1 MSTTNTA
8 LEATQAV
15 EQTTADQAA
24 QQILA
29 AHQAFEQARDAAPAT
44 RASWLEAVAAGL
56 EADADELVALGITDT
71 HLDEGRLR
79 FELRRTVFQLRLL
92 AREVLRGEPLD
103 ATIDHADPDWGM
115 GPRPDIRR
123 VNVPLGVVGVFGAS
137 NFPFAFSVMGGDSAS
152 ALAAGC
158 AVVHKIHEGHL
169 LLALRTGDVVVQA
182 LSDAGAPAGVFSTVT
197 GRAAAGTLVDHPL
210 VKAIGFTGSTAG
222 GRALFDR
229 ANRRAEPIPFY
240 GELGSINP
248 VFVTEKAW
256 AARKDAILSGYAGS
270 FTMGMGQFC
279 TKPGLLFVP
288 DIVTDDVGTALS
300 GYLADKP
307 SAPLLSPKLREGF
320 DQALAGLAGSDG
332 VEVLVHGNQDE
343 APRPTVLAT
352 TAQAVTSN
360 PALLG
365 QEMFGPATLL
375 IRYQPGSDLTD
386 LARLLEGQ
394 LTATLQAEP
403 DEELSE
409 LISVLREKTG
419 RLLWNAWPTGV
430 TVSYAQQHGGP
441 YPATTAAGT
450 TSVGT
455 AAVGRFVR
463 PVAYDSFPEPQL
475 PPGLRDGNPWGIAR
489 RVDGVWKPAPGPGAR
504 TASSPAALP
513 PTAASSTRSE
523 GE

>member
-1 MSTTNTA
+1 MADTTTLQAPATA
-8 LEATQAV
+8 
-15 EQTTADQAA
+15 EQTEQK
-24 QQILA
+24 ILA
-29 AHQAFEQARDAAPAT
+29 AHSAYEQSRDSEPAT
-44 RASWLEAVAAGL
+44 RASWLGAIAAGL
-56 EADADELVALGITDT
+56 EANGEELVTLGRADT

-92 AREVLRGEPLD
+92 AQEVLLGEHLD
-103 ATIDHADPDWGM
+103 ATIDHADAAWGM

-123 VNVPLGVVGVFGAS
+123 VNIPLGVVGVFGAS

-158 AVVHKIHEGHL
+158 AVVHKVHEGHL
-169 LLALRTGDVVVQA
+169 QLALRTSDVVVEA
-182 LSDAGAPAGVFSTVT
+182 LAGVGAPAGLFATVT
-197 GRAAAGTLVDHPL
+197 GRAAAEALVDHPL

-229 ANRRAEPIPFY
+229 ANRRPEPIPFY

-248 VFVTEKAW
+248 VFVTEQAW
-256 AARKDAILSGYAGS
+256 AARKDGILAGYAGS

-288 DIVTDDVGTALS
+288 AEDTDDLGAALS
-300 GYLADKP
+300 RYLAEKT
-307 SAPLLSPKLREGF
+307 STPLLSPKLRDGF

-332 VEVLVHGNQDE
+332 VEVLVAGDQSE

-352 TAQAVTSN
+352 TAEAVTGN
-360 PALLG
+360 PSLLE

-375 IRYQPGSDLTD
+375 IRYKPGTDLTV
-386 LARLLEGQ
+386 LARLLGGQ

-403 DEELSE
+403 DEHLSA
-409 LISVLREKTG
+409 LISVLRERTG

-455 AAVGRFVR
+455 AAIRRFVR

-475 PPGLRDGNPWGIAR
+475 PPALRDSNPWGITR
-489 RVDGVWKPAPGPGAR
+489 RVDGIRETGAAAGVLSAPPKASTTGGA
-504 TASSPAALP
+504 
-513 PTAASSTRSE
+513 
-523 GE
+523 

>member
-1 MSTTNTA
+1 MTGTTTETARHSPSTA
-8 LEATQAV
+8 SQA
-15 EQTTADQAA
+15 E

-29 AHQAFEQARDAAPAT
+29 AQHAYEQSRDAAPAI
-44 RASWLEAVAAGL
+44 RAGWLESVAAGL
-56 EADADELVALGITDT
+56 EANADELVGLGKADT
-71 HLDEGRLR
+71 HLDEDRLR
-79 FELRRTVFQLRLL
+79 FELRRTVFQLRLM
-92 AREVLRGEPLD
+92 AREVLRGEALE
-103 ATIDHADPDWGM
+103 ATIDHADPHWGM

-123 VNVPLGVVGVFGAS
+123 VNIPLGVVGVFGAS

-169 LLALRTGDVVVQA
+169 QLALRTGQVVVEA
-182 LSDAGAPAGVFSTVT
+182 LHDAGAPAGLFSTVT
-197 GRAAAGTLVDHPL
+197 GRAAAEALVDHPL

-229 ANRRAEPIPFY
+229 ANRRPEPIPFY

-256 AARKDAILSGYAGS
+256 AARREEILAGYAGS

-288 DIVTDDVGTALS
+288 EADTDGAGTALA

-307 SAPLLSPKLREGF
+307 SFPLLSPKLREGF
-320 DQALAGLAGSDG
+320 DSALAGLAGSDG
-332 VEVLVHGNQDE
+332 VEVLVPGDKAE

-352 TAQAVTSN
+352 TADAVRAN
-360 PALLG
+360 PALLE

-375 IRYQPGSDLTD
+375 IRYRPGTD
-386 LARLLEGQ
+386 LAGLAQLLDGQ
-394 LTATLQAEP
+394 LTATVQAEP
-403 DEELSE
+403 EEELSA
-409 LISVLREKTG
+409 LVTVLRERAG
-419 RLLWNAWPTGV
+419 RLVWNAWPTGV
-430 TVSYAQQHGGP
+430 TVTYAQQHGGP
-441 YPATTAAGT
+441 YPATTAPGT

-455 AAVGRFVR
+455 AAVGRFLR

-475 PPGLRDGNPWGIAR
+475 PPALRDDNRWGITR
-489 RVDGVWKPAPGPGAR
+489 RVDGVWEPVPGAG
-504 TASSPAALP
+504 APAVGAP
-513 PTAASSTRSE
+513 AGQAVNTRD